1 MVSDT
6 RDLAVI
12 YLKGFCMG
20 MADAVPGVSGG
31 TIALI
36 TGIYERLIAAITA
49 IEPDRI
55 RRVLSGVRP
64 RDRGTAWEALLEM
77 DAFFLAALGVGVV
90 TAVVAVTGAVEYA
103 VHAYPVPTFG
113 FFLGLIA
120 ASALVL
126 ADAVSLD
133 TPGRVVAALFGFAL
147 AFVVSGE
154 AAAGLGHSLPV
165 VFFAGSIAVSAMILP
180 GVSGS
185 LILFILGQYTYM
197 TETLSRV
204 REGVVG
210 LAGGGDIA
218 AVFDPSVVAAVFIAG
233 AVVGLFTVSHAV
245 RYALEHARR
254 ATLAFLVALIVGA
267 LRAPLLR
274 IDRALAETGRGW
286 TPDVLAVVL
295 GTALVGGA
303 VVVLIERYLGGVDY

>member
-1 MVSDT
+1 MVSDI
-6 RDLAVI
+6 REWVVV
-12 YLKGFCMG
+12 YFKGFCMG

-55 RRVLSGVRP
+55 LQVLAGVRP
-64 RDRGTAWEALLEM
+64 RDRGAAWEALREM
-77 DAFFLAALGVGVV
+77 DFFFLVSLGVGIV

-113 FFLGLIA
+113 FFFGLIA

-126 ADAVSLD
+126 YDTVSLD
-133 TPGRVVAALFGFAL
+133 TPGRIAAAILGFSL

-154 AAAGLGHSLPV
+154 AAAGLDHSLPV

-185 LILFILGQYTYM
+185 LILLILGQYTFM

-204 REGVVG
+204 REGVTG
-210 LAGGGDIA
+210 LVRGGDLA
-218 AVFDPSVVAAVFIAG
+218 AVFDPGVTAAVFVAG
-233 AVVGLFTVSHAV
+233 AVVGLFTIAHAV
-245 RYALEHARR
+245 RYALEHARE

-274 IDRALAETGRGW
+274 IGRALAETGRGW
-286 TPDVLAVVL
+286 TPDVLAVVV
-295 GTALVGGA
+295 GTALVGGVA
-303 VVVLIERYLGGVDY
+303 VVLIERYLGGVDY

>member
-1 MVSDT
+1 MVDDI
-6 RDLAVI
+6 RELAVV

-49 IEPDRI
+49 IEPDR
-55 RRVLSGVRP
+55 VLQVVAGVRP
-64 RDRGTAWEALLEM
+64 RDRGAAWAALEEM
-77 DAFFLAALGVGVV
+77 DALFLGALGVGVV

-113 FFLGLIA
+113 FFVGLIA

-126 ADAVSLD
+126 AHTVSLD
-133 TPGRVVAALFGFAL
+133 TPRRVAAALGGFAL

-154 AAAGLGHSLPV
+154 AAAGLGHGLPV

-180 GVSGS
+180 GISGS

-197 TETLSRV
+197 TETLGRV
-204 REGVVG
+204 RDGVVG
-210 LAGGGDIA
+210 LVDGGDVA
-218 AVFDPSVVAAVFIAG
+218 AVFDPAVVATVFVAG
-233 AVVGLFTVSHAV
+233 AVIGLFTVSHAV
-245 RYALEHARR
+245 RYALEHARK

-267 LRAPLLR
+267 LRAPFLR
-274 IDRALAETGRGW
+274 IDRALAETGRAW
-286 TPDVLAVVL
+286 SPDVLAVVAA
-295 GTALVGGA
+295 TALAGGA
-303 VVVLIERYLGGVDY
+303 VVILVERYLGGVDY